1 MIKKDFFKKRKGKG
15 IPNLIVN
22 NENIEPNIL
31 NLIKTFNKKNFK
43 TRSSCEGH
51 IFFKENVTLMPY
63 IWFESDEKTIKKFNK
78 GFRKLDLNLIWNI
91 EANFDEEE
99 NIRFTI
105 RVININFSSIN
116 FFNFKKKEKDFN
128 FKKIKDFK
136 IIENYLK
143 NNF

>member
-1 MIKKDFFKKRKGKG
+1 LIKKDFFKKREGKG

-31 NLIKTFNKKNFK
+31 NLVKTFNKKNFK
-43 TRSSCEGH
+43 TRASCEGH
-51 IFFKENVTLMPY
+51 IFFKENLTLMPY
-63 IWFESDEKTIKKFNK
+63 IWFESDEKTIKNFNN

-99 NIRFTI
+99 NILFTI
-105 RVININFSSIN
+105 RVININFLSIN

-128 FKKIKDFK
+128 FKKIKDFE